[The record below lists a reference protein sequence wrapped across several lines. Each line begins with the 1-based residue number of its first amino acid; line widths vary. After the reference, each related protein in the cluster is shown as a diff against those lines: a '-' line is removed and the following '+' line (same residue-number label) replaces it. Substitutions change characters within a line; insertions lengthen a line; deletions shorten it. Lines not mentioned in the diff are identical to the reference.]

1 MKHKTAICI
10 VCGQERLIYAKKL
23 CGQCYERQRKKTPIR
38 RSNKPIRKV
47 SIKRQKEQRIYSKL
61 AKQYKEENPICTANL
76 DGCTIKATD
85 VHHSRGRY
93 EYYLDT
99 STFISVCRNCHQT
112 IETNPALAKSLG
124 LSFSRLSK
132 KL

>member
-23 CGQCYERQRKKTPIR
+23 CGQCYERQRKKTPLR
-38 RSNKPIRKV
+38 RSNKPIRKQ
-47 SIKRQKEQRIYSKL
+47 SKRSADQMRR
-61 AKQYKEENPICTANL
+61 YKRVRDKYLEENPICQYP
-76 DGCTIKATD
+76 GCKSREVTL
-85 VHHSRGRY
+85 HHARGR
-93 EYYLDT
+93 LGSFLTDKRWFR
-99 STFISVCRNCHQT
+99 SLCWPHHQE

-132 KL
+132 EL